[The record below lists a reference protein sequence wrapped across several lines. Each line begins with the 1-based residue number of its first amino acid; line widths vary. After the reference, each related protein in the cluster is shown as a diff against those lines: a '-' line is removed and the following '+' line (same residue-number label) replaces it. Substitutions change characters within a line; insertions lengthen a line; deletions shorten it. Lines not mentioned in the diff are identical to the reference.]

1 MKFCLRE
8 KNIILGL
15 IDLNKTIIKYKNII
29 NNELGSIY
37 PVGPELL
44 KNPINHILNGG
55 KRVRP
60 LLCMLVNNACG
71 GKLEK
76 SVKPALSIELL
87 HIFSLVHDDIM
98 DNDSLRHGI
107 PTIHQKW
114 NNSIAILSGD
124 AILALAFRELNSSTN
139 LIKQKFNSA
148 LIAVCEGQALDI
160 EYQNIDKIPLKQY
173 FDMINLKTAYM
184 LGLSAEIGALLATDD
199 HEIVENFRKIGFLIG
214 KVFQIQDDLLEIT
227 SDSSI
232 MGKSLSSDIILNK
245 KTYLMIKAEE
255 KFPGMLDSIYKN
267 NKNQILLKK
276 EIVSFLKENNL
287 ILETKEYISKI
298 FKEIDDLLISSE
310 IKNENILDL
319 INFIKQRKS

>member
-1 MKFCLRE
+1 M
-8 KNIILGL
+8 
-15 IDLNKTIIKYKNII
+15 NKTIIKYKNII
-29 NNELGSIY
+29 NKELSSIY

-160 EYQNIDKIPLKQY
+160 EYQNIDKISIKQY
-173 FDMINLKTAYM
+173 FEMINLKTAYM
-184 LGLSAEIGALLATDD
+184 LGLSAEIGALLAIDD
-199 HEIVENFRKIGFLIG
+199 YEIVENFRKIGFLIG

-232 MGKSLSSDIILNK
+232 MGKSL
-245 KTYLMIKAEE
+245 
-255 KFPGMLDSIYKN
+255 
-267 NKNQILLKK
+267 
-276 EIVSFLKENNL
+276 
-287 ILETKEYISKI
+287 
-298 FKEIDDLLISSE
+298 
-310 IKNENILDL
+310 
-319 INFIKQRKS
+319 